1 MKPDIDVRLFN
12 EYFRFVK
19 SRVMSNLIS
28 IKSAIR
34 PTKKR
39 KKHDHRQAL
48 SKNIILDGYR
58 ISTLIGRGSFSL
70 VYGAIEL
77 KTGRKVVVKEYFPKH
92 YAKRNKSNRVI
103 PISTKKELVFHEGLK
118 QFFSEARML
127 KKIQHPNVL
136 STHSFFKANNS
147 AYLVSL
153 NLEGRDL
160 KWFQNSLD
168 NALTQDAILKVFLPV
183 LSALSFL
190 HRAKMLH
197 LDIKPANILLQPNG
211 QSLLLDFGAS
221 QPMDSSKRINKFQ
234 TLTHG
239 FAPPEQYIKHRKL
252 GPWTDIYA
260 VAASLFYCISH
271 KLPPKSDKCHQTPA
285 KLDFK
290 QNVTRYHPSFIHA
303 INSSLS
309 FEETERFDTVDSF
322 VAALLIGTK
331 WLTLIEYEKEV
342 LGYDR
347 FEASSKQSVYV
358 LAQYVA

>member
-1 MKPDIDVRLFN
+1 
-12 EYFRFVK
+12 
-19 SRVMSNLIS
+19 MSNLIS

-48 SKNIILDGYR
+48 SKNIVLDGYR
-58 ISTLIGRGSFSL
+58 ISRLIGRGSFSL

-77 KTGRKVVVKEYFPKH
+77 RTGRKVVVKEYFPKY
-92 YAKRNKSNRVI
+92 YAKRNKSNKII
-103 PISTKKELVFHEGLK
+103 PISTKKELVFREGLK

-197 LDIKPANILLQPNG
+197 LDIKPANVLLQPNG

-221 QPMDSSKRINKFQ
+221 QPMDSSKRISKFQ

-290 QNVTRYHPSFIHA
+290 QNVTCYHPSFIHA

-347 FEASSKQSVYV
+347 FEASSKQSVDV